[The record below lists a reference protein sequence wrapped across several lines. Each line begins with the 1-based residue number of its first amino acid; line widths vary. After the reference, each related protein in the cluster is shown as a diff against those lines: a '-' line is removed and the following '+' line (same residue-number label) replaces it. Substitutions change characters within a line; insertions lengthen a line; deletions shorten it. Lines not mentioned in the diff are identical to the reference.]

1 MLMSWWGGY
10 ERVRSVVADFV
21 VQGLGALER
30 GGYELAE
37 DGLFLLEL
45 GELFLEVII
54 LLLLAYHTQ
63 LERAVK
69 RFNQRVGGLQNLLVY
84 VLYFGAHRVQLLP
97 EQLDQFVVFLQIF
110 VGLARQGLT
119 RKGGTSTM
127 PR

>member
-1 MLMSWWGGY
+1 M
-10 ERVRSVVADFV
+10 RSVVADFV

-110 VGLARQGLT
+110 VGLARQVLT